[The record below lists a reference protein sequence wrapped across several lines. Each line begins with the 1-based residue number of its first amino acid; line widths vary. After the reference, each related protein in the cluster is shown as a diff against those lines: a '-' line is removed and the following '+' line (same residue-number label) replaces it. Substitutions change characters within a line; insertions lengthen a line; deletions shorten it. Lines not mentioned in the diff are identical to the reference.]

1 MQSWTILKCCS
12 SQWAIFN
19 LASYFIMYLSNKP
32 SYYFTFS
39 VDRLSRHS
47 KQNYSRGKEIPESLF
62 TFPDLI
68 NRNCSVYIVL
78 VHQNTTVVYP
88 YSIKNIFCNP
98 WTIIFLRCLVFLV
111 LSFSFIIL
119 FKHSQ
124 PLVFISS
131 FCICHQVCFLPKQYV
146 MPASPTEL

>member
-47 KQNYSRGKEIPESLF
+47 KQKYSRGKEIPESLF

-68 NRNCSVYIVL
+68 NRNGSVYIIL
-78 VHQNTTVVYP
+78 VHQNTTLYALTLSKTFSETP
-88 YSIKNIFCNP
+88 
-98 WTIIFLRCLVFLV
+98 TIIFLRCLVFLV

-124 PLVFISS
+124 PLVFISR
-131 FCICHQVCFLPKQYV
+131 FCICHLGCFLPKQYV
-146 MPASPTEL
+146 MPASQKEL